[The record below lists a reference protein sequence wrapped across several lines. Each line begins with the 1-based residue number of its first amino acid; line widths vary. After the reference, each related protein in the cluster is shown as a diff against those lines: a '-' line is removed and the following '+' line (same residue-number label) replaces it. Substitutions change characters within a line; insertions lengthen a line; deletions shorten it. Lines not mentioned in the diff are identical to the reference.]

1 MIKYSSIFIDRT
13 SLLLIIYKYIPLGNF
28 IWLQL
33 SVKESQNLFH
43 NRRKF
48 GEPVNI
54 LPPLSAKERPTN
66 KDAKKS
72 ALPKENKTVP
82 QLPLR

>member
-28 IWLQL
+28 IWVQL

-54 LPPLSAKERPTN
+54 FPPLSAKERPIN
-66 KDAKKS
+66 RDAKKS

-82 QLPLR
+82 QLPSR

>member
-1 MIKYSSIFIDRT
+1 M
-13 SLLLIIYKYIPLGNF
+13 
-28 IWLQL
+28 QL
-33 SVKESQNLFH
+33 SLNEQQILFQT
-43 NRRKF
+43 RRKF

-54 LPPLSAKERPTN
+54 LPPLSTKDRPTN

-82 QLPLR
+82 QVPAR